1 MSIRE
6 RQKIIMEKGAEN
18 ITKWVGSAASV
29 TAHTIMFIVAFALP
43 LLEIVSFERMLLVL
57 TTIVSLEAIYLSIF
71 IQMSINMNNQNIEII
86 QEDIEELGTDI
97 EELGTDIEELGEDI
111 EEIQKDVDELGTDI
125 EELGEDLEEISGD
138 IEEIQ
143 KDVDELGTDIE
154 ELGEDIEEL
163 GEDIEE
169 IQKDVDEIQEEF
181 EEDEEEE
188 IVPSTGNSKNEKEL
202 LLSIQATL
210 ALLQKEIEQLKVGK

>member
-6 RQKIIMEKGAEN
+6 RQKKMMENGAAS
-18 ITKWVGSAASV
+18 ITKWVGSTASV
-29 TAHTIMFIVAFALP
+29 ALHTVMFIVSFILPALG
-43 LLEIVSFERMLLVL
+43 IISFERMLLVL

-86 QEDIEELGTDI
+86 QEDIEELG
-97 EELGTDIEELGEDI
+97 E
-111 EEIQKDVDELGTDI
+111 
-125 EELGEDLEEISGD
+125 
-138 IEEIQ
+138 
-143 KDVDELGTDIE
+143 DIE

-169 IQKDVDEIQEEF
+169 LGEDIEELGEDIEEMQKDVDEIQKDVDEIQEDVVEIQEDTS
-181 EEDEEEE
+181 EEQHNDKKETE
-188 IVPSTGNSKNEKEL
+188 I

-210 ALLQKEIEQLKVGK
+210 QHLQREIEQLKAGNK